1 MRSRVR
7 SRPLEGKAPPEY
19 PARGKK
25 VKQQKKRTI
34 GYHFRA
40 ALTHAAGL
48 VVWGSLWWMNGYLT
62 VMALYDMGA
71 WVGAS
76 SGASPL
82 SPLLM
87 TLSWLM
93 MSPFVAWTIHSISSL
108 IEGFAWR
115 DVLSSTG
122 LTFLLV
128 AALDIGS
135 TIRGLYMEAGA
146 REILVTG
153 PELIGILSIAG
164 FLAIAP
170 EKMLT
175 SHLDK
180 LGVLYALNRI
190 LTGLRIRK
198 RGDNAK

>member
-1 MRSRVR
+1 
-7 SRPLEGKAPPEY
+7 
-19 PARGKK
+19 
-25 VKQQKKRTI
+25 
-34 GYHFRA
+34 
-40 ALTHAAGL
+40 
-48 VVWGSLWWMNGYLT
+48 
-62 VMALYDMGA
+62 
-71 WVGAS
+71 
-76 SGASPL
+76 
-82 SPLLM
+82 M